1 MTDNQQPIYVTDST
15 RAKALAEYE
24 KYVSMTPEE
33 QRMYNQENGKQ
44 HFTDDGGINMETMQE
59 LADIKALAREDYIDK
74 QNKIREAEL
83 EAERAE
89 SEKLMQSFGEYIVR
103 KNEEKAEQEIAKA
116 KAEADEHID
125 RTVRHSNNLKT
136 EDEQERDNALKDM
149 LKGLLG

>member
-1 MTDNQQPIYVTDST
+1 MTDNQPIYVTDPA

-44 HFTDDGGINMETMQE
+44 HFTDDGGINMDAMQE

-83 EAERAE
+83 EAERVE

-103 KNEEKAEQEIAKA
+103 KNEEKAQQEIAKA
-116 KAEADEHID
+116 KADADEQIE
-125 RTVRHSNNLKT
+125 RTVRHANNLKS
-136 EDEQERDNALKDM
+136 EDEQATDNALKGM
-149 LKGLLG
+149 LKGLFG

>member
-1 MTDNQQPIYVTDST
+1 MTNEKPIYVTDSS

-44 HFTDDGGINMETMQE
+44 HFSDDGGINMETMQE

-74 QNKIREAEL
+74 QNKIRQAEL
-83 EAERAE
+83 EAERVE
-89 SEKLMQSFGEYIVR
+89 SQKFMQSYDDFLVK

-116 KAEADEHID
+116 KAEADEQIE
-125 RTVRHSNNLKT
+125 RTVRHANNLKT
-136 EDEQERDNALKDM
+136 EDEQGVDNALKGM
-149 LKGLLG
+149 LKGLFG

>member
-1 MTDNQQPIYVTDST
+1 MTDNQPIYVTDPA

-44 HFTDDGGINMETMQE
+44 HFSDDGGINMETMQE

-83 EAERAE
+83 EAERVE

-103 KNEEKAEQEIAKA
+103 KNEEKAQQEIAKA
-116 KAEADEHID
+116 KADADEQIE
-125 RTVRHSNNLKT
+125 RTVRHANNLKS
-136 EDEQERDNALKDM
+136 EDEQATDNALKGM
-149 LKGLLG
+149 LKGLYG

>member
-1 MTDNQQPIYVTDST
+1 MTDNQPIYVTDPA

-59 LADIKALAREDYIDK
+59 LADIKAQAREDYIDK
-74 QNKIREAEL
+74 QTKIREAEL
-83 EAERAE
+83 EAERVE
-89 SEKLMQSFGEYIVR
+89 SQKFMQSYDDYVVR

-116 KAEADEHID
+116 KVEADEHIE
-125 RTVRHSNNLKT
+125 RTVRHANNLKT
-136 EDEQERDNALKDM
+136 EDEQGVDNALKGM
-149 LKGLLG
+149 LKGLFG